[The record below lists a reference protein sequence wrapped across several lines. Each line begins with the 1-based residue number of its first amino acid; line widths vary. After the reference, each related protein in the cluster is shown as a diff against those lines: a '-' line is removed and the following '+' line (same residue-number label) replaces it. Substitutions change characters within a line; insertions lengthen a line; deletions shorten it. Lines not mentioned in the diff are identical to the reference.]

1 MKLAVAVL
9 LFSTLAHSQTS
20 KVRKEHWGITQNQ
33 VMKAENAAPLKRTR
47 TVLVYRDKEFGVPA
61 QVLFEFTDGKL
72 DDISYVADEPSQNP
86 ELVFLT
92 WCLELTKRYGQGVV
106 YLNKKPVGRPG
117 LMLDESLKQFWKQTE
132 GEILVV
138 YQPEGITNVGVG
150 ITLKNGSPIVEMD
163 YAATPKDHV

>member
-1 MKLAVAVL
+1 MKLAVVL
-9 LFSTLAHSQTS
+9 LFSTLAISQTS
-20 KVRKEHWGITQNQ
+20 KIRKEHWGMTQSE
-33 VMKAENAAPLKRTR
+33 VIKAEKAAPLKRTQAS
-47 TVLVYRDKEFGVPA
+47 LMYRDKEFDIPA

-72 DDISYVADEPSQNP
+72 DDISYVADAPSQNP

-92 WCLELTKRYGQGVV
+92 WCLELTKQYGQGVV

-138 YQPEGITNVGVG
+138 YEPQGITNVGVG
-150 ITLKNGSPIVEMD
+150 ITLINGSPIVELD
-163 YAATPKDHV
+163 YAATPKNHL